1 MVVSTIEKPWTVSI
15 TDTNHKRLLVIKKD
29 GERMNDAIG
38 RVLDFYEQLLE
49 QEPAPSDLTE

>member
-15 TDTNHKRLLVIKKD
+15 TDTNHKRLLVIKND

-38 RVLDFYEQLLE
+38 RILDVYEQFLE
-49 QEPAPSDLTE
+49 QEPAPSDLPE